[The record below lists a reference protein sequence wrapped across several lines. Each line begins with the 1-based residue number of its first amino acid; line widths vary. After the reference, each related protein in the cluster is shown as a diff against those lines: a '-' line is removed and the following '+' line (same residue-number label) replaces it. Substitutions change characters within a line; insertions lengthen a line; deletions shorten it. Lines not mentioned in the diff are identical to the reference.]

1 MVDVTTKEV
10 INNGGKIPE
19 TAKDAFTITG
29 ILKNALIDY
38 SNISSSEVKTIL
50 KNSGKPLEIFIEAVD
65 GKSWD
70 QITGK
75 MLGAAIDV
83 LAFDKLLKLYK
94 TGNILTG
101 LGSNFGALAAD
112 KADFS
117 AADYFE
123 KAFPAMVEFWA
134 KMGSDR
140 GYAQSVLDELKEL
153 GNFEQMKNYYS
164 NVTLDSFIS
173 DFRDLFT
180 PLPQESF
187 TNNDEKPQ
195 EITPQEPTK
204 ELEEKET
211 SSEPKLEIAI
221 LSDTTGSMSGEIK
234 SVKAQAKNIVE
245 MAFSK
250 DENARIGV
258 FGYNDPNVQTFTA
271 LTNNK
276 SAIIS
281 AINALY
287 ARDGGDTPEM
297 TYKGIINAASSSWSP
312 NADKK
317 IIIFF
322 YHLYKHKKAKFHRK

>member
-123 KAFPAMVEFWA
+123 KAFPAMVEF
-134 KMGSDR
+134 
-140 GYAQSVLDELKEL
+140 
-153 GNFEQMKNYYS
+153 
-164 NVTLDSFIS
+164 
-173 DFRDLFT
+173 
-180 PLPQESF
+180 
-187 TNNDEKPQ
+187 
-195 EITPQEPTK
+195 
-204 ELEEKET
+204 
-211 SSEPKLEIAI
+211 
-221 LSDTTGSMSGEIK
+221 
-234 SVKAQAKNIVE
+234 
-245 MAFSK
+245 
-250 DENARIGV
+250 
-258 FGYNDPNVQTFTA
+258 
-271 LTNNK
+271 
-276 SAIIS
+276 
-281 AINALY
+281 
-287 ARDGGDTPEM
+287 
-297 TYKGIINAASSSWSP
+297 
-312 NADKK
+312 
-317 IIIFF
+317 
-322 YHLYKHKKAKFHRK
+322 